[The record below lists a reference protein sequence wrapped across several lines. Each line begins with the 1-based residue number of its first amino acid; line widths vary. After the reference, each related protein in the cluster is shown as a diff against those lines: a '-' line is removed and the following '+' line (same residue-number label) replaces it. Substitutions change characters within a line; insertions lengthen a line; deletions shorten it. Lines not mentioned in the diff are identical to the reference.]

1 MESANF
7 LDQQQEEDSQCLV
20 DSSSQCLVDSSCYE
34 LSCFQNHILNGTRN
48 NTNSRDVNQHVY
60 HNIDRVPISH
70 DLGLSTISIENFKAH
85 ELQHLARIKH
95 ELSITG
101 SYSKLPDIIS
111 CSPTSSTEDF
121 MSNNNFQRTRYNND
135 NNQDMLLKT
144 FSNGC
149 HIKSDQFMN
158 QFPSSEDSIFNSFDT
173 NSSYRGTCSQ
183 IFPTLNISNLN
194 RPTSTFNI
202 NMPALDSFGS
212 TTFNG
217 SSSYQPS
224 VFNAL
229 NLGGLFNDN
238 CLSYGVDQM
247 NSKTAP
253 TFMLETTEAKRP
265 ASYYRDVK
273 VPKASPTKKSKLESR
288 PSCAPLKVR
297 KEKLGDRIS
306 ALQQMVAPFGK
317 TDTASVLTESIGYIK
332 FLQNQVEG
340 SIKDGNDEIKRDLR
354 SRGLCLVPIS
364 CLTYVSYG
372 GGSVW
377 ATL

>member
-7 LDQQQEEDSQCLV
+7 LDHQQEEDN
-20 DSSSQCLVDSSCYE
+20 QCLVDSSCYD
-34 LSCFQNHILNGTRN
+34 LSCFHNHILNGTRS

-60 HNIDRVPISH
+60 HNIDRVPISQE
-70 DLGLSTISIENFKAH
+70 LGLPSISIENFKAQ

-111 CSPTSSTEDF
+111 CSTTSSTEDF
-121 MSNNNFQRTRYNND
+121 MSNNSFQRNRYNND

-144 FSNGC
+144 LSNGC
-149 HIKSDQFMN
+149 HID
-158 QFPSSEDSIFNSFDT
+158 PIFNSFDT
-173 NSSYRGTCSQ
+173 NSSYRGSCSQ

-194 RPTSTFNI
+194 QPTSTFNI

-224 VFNAL
+224 VFNAP
-229 NLGGLFNDN
+229 NLGGLFSDN

-247 NSKTAP
+247 NT
-253 TFMLETTEAKRP
+253 
-265 ASYYRDVK
+265 
-273 VPKASPTKKSKLESR
+273 
-288 PSCAPLKVR
+288 
-297 KEKLGDRIS
+297 
-306 ALQQMVAPFGK
+306 K
-317 TDTASVLTESIGYIK
+317 TDTASVLTEAIGYIK

-340 SIKDGNDEIKRDLR
+340 SIKDGNDEMKRDLR

-372 GGSVW
+372 GASVW